1 MRKNTKNSIK
11 LVLTL
16 VALITYFLPWITSWP
31 DSATI
36 WYAGDSLRMLGGLTG
51 SSEAQAVG
59 VVMLVCSA
67 IAVLFLLFNGYK
79 ALRAIINAN
88 NGTASTQNVTS
99 LGLLIA
105 LLNTIIMAILIMV
118 TGKETYNVWTVSAWP
133 IISAIACLLGIFF

>member
-16 VALITYFLPWITSWP
+16 VALISYFLPWIASWP

-36 WYAGDSLRMLGGLTG
+36 WYVGDSLRMLGGFTG
-51 SSEAQAVG
+51 SIKAQAVG

-79 ALRAIINAN
+79 AFRAIINAN

>member
-16 VALITYFLPWITSWP
+16 VALISYFLPWIASWP

-51 SSEAQAVG
+51 STKAQAVG
-59 VVMLVCSA
+59 VV
-67 IAVLFLLFNGYK
+67 
-79 ALRAIINAN
+79 
-88 NGTASTQNVTS
+88 
-99 LGLLIA
+99 LIA

-133 IISAIACLLGIFF
+133 IISASACLLGIFF